1 MTFKIKIRGA
11 GGLLASEYRCPIH
24 GVFTVTVQRDENGD
38 PPSHQS
44 CPHELE
50 VHAPECDT
58 ALDEACSNEPDCGVW
73 TCGRA
78 SEWTISAPMQKVLS
92 VPCYAAVRGGDMK
105 DRPPG
110 MLDTRPLA
118 EGMKYTEWKKLQR
131 EETRRRRHKQL
142 VDKGIISKK
151 VIV

>member
-44 CPHELE
+44 CPSPQSGSFE
-50 VHAPECDT
+50 HASS
-58 ALDEACSNEPDCGVW
+58 LW